1 MALYTAYSDEDLVA
15 LLQTG
20 DEAAYTEIYHRYS
33 TLLLTHA
40 YNKTGN
46 REEARDLVHELFT
59 QLWSGKTALQAVQ
72 NLSGFLYI
80 SLRNLV
86 LNQVARQEVQHRYL
100 ASLKQ
105 FAQQEIVTAD
115 HLVREKQLMALIEK
129 EIDALPPK
137 MREVFKLSRQHHLSH
152 SQIAAKLDISE
163 QTVSKQITNAL
174 KILRTRLGI
183 TLYLLMITTLR

>member
-1 MALYTAYSDEDLVA
+1 
-15 LLQTG
+15 
-20 DEAAYTEIYHRYS
+20 
-33 TLLLTHA
+33 
-40 YNKTGN
+40 
-46 REEARDLVHELFT
+46 
-59 QLWSGKTALQAVQ
+59 
-72 NLSGFLYI
+72 
-80 SLRNLV
+80 
-86 LNQVARQEVQHRYL
+86 
-100 ASLKQ
+100 
-105 FAQQEIVTAD
+105 
-115 HLVREKQLMALIEK
+115 MALIEK